1 MKLIVAIVHAE
12 DSRKLLDALMAE
24 GFHATKVNSSGGFL
38 VRSNAA
44 LLIGVEDEQV
54 QGVFG
59 VLRKHCHPRR
69 EFVAPVSPLS
79 EAAEARGWKRAV
91 QVEVGG
97 TTAFVLDVVAAL
109 QL

>member
-1 MKLIVAIVHAE
+1 MKLIVAIVQAE

-38 VRSNAA
+38 VRSSAA

-69 EFVAPVSPLS
+69 EFVAPSPPLS

-91 QVEVGG
+91 QVEVSG
-97 TTAFVLDVVAAL
+97 TTAFVLDVVATL